1 MDAPSMVQR
10 EGDKLIVRRVVSG
23 DEVFLNQQTNSSA
36 SPSPAGKD
44 RSQQSTPS
52 GQSLAESLKL
62 LSGEEDLSRFGLIL
76 EDSVN
81 KGGDPGDSAEQQ
93 LPQCKIKRNYS
104 CSSCTYFTQNPRKY
118 LTHLRD
124 VHGEKIIINECK
136 RCLYASRHYQK
147 LVRHMKMVHGST
159 DGIKTPFSSRR
170 RPTFRKEFIKK
181 KYSMNTNPTAS
192 DLYNQT
198 SAEYINQLMKSGLS
212 KMFESA
218 SGGGSGVGDG
228 AQDSSLYFPANFKH
242 GLTLTPT
249 DPTQQ
254 LSQLKGSSNIN
265 IFTDNGSTS
274 SHGGGGAG
282 DSSSQVNNDVLAMLQ
297 HNLVDKSQQLT
308 ITPALTSNSSSG
320 SGDAM
325 LKPKRKVR
333 PIPDLIPLHSIGRL
347 HMTGEIGKTYHLN
360 PEVTIKSRV
369 MTVADSDNNNSV
381 DDESPINL
389 TADQT
394 DDKSLQ
400 HQCIFCQ
407 IMVRTTDDLALHL
420 RTFHSEELFA
430 LLLQK
435 KPEDSGQQ
443 EMQLYTAE
451 SLTIDIWKRLLENNK
466 AILDEQEA
474 RENESDMQSGQFSND
489 EDDAETVESAISKN
503 DTYCGIETAPGY
515 GEVTKKIVIEENSTQ
530 SCIMKKVFKCP
541 HCSFWASTASR
552 FHVHIVGHLNKKPF
566 ECSLCSYRSNWRWD
580 ITKHIRLKTI
590 RDPSHKTAGVL
601 MNDETGRRNYTK
613 YNRYITLMKVT
624 DNNYKESSSSSKSLT
639 ETNQAD
645 YLAMCKTGESSPNFN
660 NLTKMYSN
668 EELAQAFNL
677 ANMNQMVRFEPEM
690 LQSLM
695 GMPKP
700 LPAEDAKQPSSP
712 PKVTF
717 KCRKC
722 NFKNPFRD
730 LVLLHVKS
738 THLNVDKPNS
748 EAEIDLLTCDESG
761 EPVENSVA
769 NSTLTAPSPL
779 RTPSSPLSV
788 VSPRHDSGNIGSL
801 TGAST
806 SATHTTTSSAVSG
819 GSTGGF
825 HSNNYTTNAT
835 FIGVGLNYTQTV
847 ANDNRLGTTYTISN
861 TIPSVVFGGEVD
873 RTVHTATSAT
883 SKTTTTTICP
893 SSASASTSTSNT
905 TTTPHTAS
913 TTSTTTTTT
922 TGGKG
927 ASNSWR
933 PSAPYRCG
941 HCHQVSNWKHVI
953 QRHCRL
959 KHNGNVLIEMVNA
972 TKPSQ
977 NVTDTRNLK
986 KVRKPFQSFDSV
998 SQDIPVQPVTLHPIA
1013 IVPEVSLIVQEVP
1026 IIQPPPLIF
1035 STANNNNNNII
1046 NNSSFISSS
1055 VTITPAS
1062 TPTPTAPLTFINLTE
1077 EPSLEPPQPSP
1088 QNLPTPMQ
1096 TDSASTSD
1104 VPDEPEDLPPPR
1116 AKRYQCEAC
1125 PYVTNSRTQFA
1136 YHKSFHKPRG
1146 DPYKCNICSYNV
1158 TKKHLLIQHQKT
1170 HAEKSVSTVAT
1181 TVATT
1186 SANTTVGNGE
1196 LSLVMGN
1203 KTKSSGLTPADIL
1216 DLTKKM
1222 RAEVS
1227 LTPASE
1233 SSNKKSLFDAKRK
1246 IIFFCP
1252 NCPARYLDESEIVIH
1267 QNKHTQKEKYQ
1278 CDLCSFSTCDESSIS
1293 THKNVHSSNYHRGT
1307 AEMRKLHNDSDR
1319 HPKPSMIQV
1328 GEQEKLWVV
1337 EKDYKTLKSP
1347 SLDLEPEPMKT
1358 TRPRRSARV
1367 RNNANSDRPPAIEP
1381 TKEPKVYSCDHCD
1394 YTDNSECSFKE
1405 HVQIHFA
1412 AILFPKARKAVR
1424 VNETGEPF
1432 KLIATAVD
1440 NPKDTYVLEYHT
1452 DDSVDSDTSDCN
1464 SSDRIIIEI

>member
-23 DEVFLNQQTNSSA
+23 DEVFLNQQSSSV
-36 SPSPAGKD
+36 SPSPASKD
-44 RSQQSTPS
+44 HSQQSVQAS
-52 GQSLAESLKL
+52 QSLADSLKL

-76 EDSVN
+76 EDSAS
-81 KGGDPGDSAEQQ
+81 KGGTSEPGDSAEQQ

-218 SGGGSGVGDG
+218 GGGGGEGTHENSI
-228 AQDSSLYFPANFKH
+228 YFPANFKH
-242 GLTLTPT
+242 GLTLSPT
-249 DPTQQ
+249 DPTAQQ

-265 IFTDNGSTS
+265 IFTDNGNTS
-274 SHGGGGAG
+274 SLGGAG

-308 ITPALTSNSSSG
+308 ITPALSNSGG
-320 SGDAM
+320 SGDVM
-325 LKPKRKVR
+325 VKPKRKVR

-347 HMTGEIGKTYHLN
+347 HLSGEIGKTYHLN

-369 MTVADSDNNNSV
+369 MVPTDSDNNNTVDAGTSTKSPFII

-389 TADQT
+389 TADQNG
-394 DDKSLQ
+394 DKSLQ

-435 KPEDSGQQ
+435 KPEDSGQP
-443 EMQLYTAE
+443 EMQVYTAE

-515 GEVTKKIVIEENSTQ
+515 GEVTKKIVIEENTNQ

-624 DNNYKESSSSSKSLT
+624 DNNYKESSSSSKSLIDT
-639 ETNQAD
+639 SQAD
-645 YLAMCKTGESSPNFN
+645 YLAMCKSGESPTSLNS
-660 NLTKMYSN
+660 LAKMYSS

-695 GMPKP
+695 GMPKG
-700 LPAEDAKQPSSP
+700 LPAEDAKQSP
-712 PKVTF
+712 QKVTF

-722 NFKNPFRD
+722 NFKNPFRE

-738 THLNVDKPNS
+738 THLNVDKSTS
-748 EAEIDLLTCDESG
+748 EAEIDLLTCEESESG
-761 EPVENSVA
+761 EPVENATA

-788 VSPRHDSGNIGSL
+788 VSPRNDSGNIGNL

-806 SATHTTTSSAVSG
+806 SSATTTTPSAASG

-835 FIGVGLNYTQTV
+835 FIGVGLNYSQTV

-873 RTVHTATSAT
+873 RTIHTATSAT
-883 SKTTTTTICP
+883 TKTTTTICA

-927 ASNSWR
+927 ASNTWR

-1035 STANNNNNNII
+1035 STAAANNND
-1046 NNSSFISSS
+1046 FISST
-1055 VTITPAS
+1055 VTVTPAS
-1062 TPTPTAPLTFINLTE
+1062 TPTPTVPLTFINLTE
-1077 EPSLEPPQPSP
+1077 ESSLEPPP

-1096 TDSASTSD
+1096 TDSAPTSD
-1104 VPDEPEDLPPPR
+1104 APDEHEEPTPPPAPR
-1116 AKRYQCEAC
+1116 TKRYQCEAC

-1170 HAEKSVSTVAT
+1170 HSDKNVSTVAT
-1181 TVATT
+1181 T
-1186 SANTTVGNGE
+1186 SAINSVGNGE

-1203 KTKSSGLTPADIL
+1203 KTKSSGLTPAEIL
-1216 DLTKKM
+1216 DLTNLM

-1227 LTPASE
+1227 ITPTR
-1233 SSNKKSLFDAKRK
+1233 NRTNDRKKLDTKRK
-1246 IIFFCP
+1246 TVFYCT

-1267 QNKHTQKEKYQ
+1267 QNRHTLKEKYQ
-1278 CDLCSFSTCDESSIS
+1278 CDLCSFSTCDESTIS
-1293 THKNVHSSNYHRGT
+1293 THRNVHSMNYDNGT
-1307 AEMRKLHNDSDR
+1307 AELRKLHSESDR
-1319 HPKPSMIQV
+1319 HPQPNMIQV
-1328 GEQEKLWVV
+1328 GEQEKAWVV
-1337 EKDYKTLKSP
+1337 EKDYNAIKSTP
-1347 SLDLEPEPMKT
+1347 AAETEPIK
-1358 TRPRRSARV
+1358 TRPRRSTRAKK
-1367 RNNANSDRPPAIEP
+1367 STTSEPPVTEI
-1381 TKEPKVYSCDHCD
+1381 TKEPKKYSCEHCD
-1394 YTDNSECSFKE
+1394 YTDRSENSFKE
-1405 HVQIHFA
+1405 HMQKHFA
-1412 AILFPKARKAVR
+1412 DILFPKAKKFMKLC
-1424 VNETGEPF
+1424 EPGESL
-1432 KLIATAVD
+1432 KLIATAGN
-1440 NPKDTYVLEYHT
+1440 NPEDTFELTYDT
-1452 DDSVDSDTSDCN
+1452 DDSVPSDDSTDK
-1464 SSDRIIIEI
+1464 IIIEI